1 MSEAQPAEFLIK
13 DHKVDENVLKLDV
26 EIKQEAVTDA
36 FKKVYKAISGQA
48 RVPGFR
54 AKKVPMP
61 VLMNYVGKEVFLKE
75 VRGELL
81 PRLYYSAVESLSQR
95 PVSEV
100 LFEDGALANGQ
111 PFAFKASVAVSPEVD
126 LGDYQSLGVAKV
138 EPEAATDEEVQKQ
151 LEAAARRMAR
161 SEAVQEGPVEK
172 GHQLLVNVEAKLDG
186 QLYQTLSRK
195 NATMEVGLD
204 QYVPGFDQHLLGHQR
219 GDEFEF
225 TLPMQG
231 EEVPERFRGKEGTF
245 KVQIKVIRKM
255 QVPELTDEF
264 AKDVGFEDLA
274 ALRAKFHADLTEQ
287 RKQEAEQKAVE
298 ALKKA
303 LTERVSVEPPAMAL
317 EKRIANHV
325 DRVKE
330 RLSSRGLDFETWLA
344 EEGRAAADIETE
356 GRLEA
361 VGDLKL
367 DFALDAVARRE
378 QITVTDEEV
387 EMRIHAMARALGK
400 KAEELF
406 DWLDESGSR
415 IVTKQDIARERALDR
430 LKEQL
435 LGLKE
440 ETGHEHDEH
449 EHGPDCD
456 HEHDEDEHEHGPDCD
471 HEHDHGDE

>member
-1 MSEAQPAEFLIK
+1 MSETQPAEFLIK
-13 DHKVDENVLKLDV
+13 DHKVDANVLKLDV
-26 EIKQEAVTDA
+26 EITQEAVTDA

-75 VRGELL
+75 VRTELL

-100 LFEDGALANGQ
+100 KFEDGALANGQ
-111 PFAFKASVAVSPEVD
+111 PFAFKASVAVSPELD
-126 LGDYQSLGVAKV
+126 LGDYQSLGVAAV
-138 EPEAATDEEVQKQ
+138 APEAVTDEEIQKQ
-151 LEAAARRMAR
+151 LEAVARRMAR
-161 SEAVQEGPVEK
+161 SEAVQEGSVEK

-186 QLYQTLSRK
+186 QVYQTLSRK

-225 TLPMQG
+225 SMPMEG
-231 EEVPERFRGKEGTF
+231 EQVPERFRGKEGTF
-245 KVQIKVIRKM
+245 KVQIKVIRKL
-255 QVPELTDEF
+255 QIPELTDEF
-264 AKDVGFEDLA
+264 AKDAGFEDLA
-274 ALRAKFHADLTEQ
+274 ALRAKFFADLTEQ
-287 RKQEAEQKAVE
+287 RKQEAEEKAVE

-303 LTERVSVEPPAMAL
+303 LTSRVTVEPPEMAL
-317 EKRIANHV
+317 EKRISSHL
-325 DRVKE
+325 DRIKD
-330 RLSSRGLDFETWLA
+330 RLGSRGMDFETWLA
-344 EEGRAAADIETE
+344 EEGRAAADLESE
-356 GRLEA
+356 ARLEA
-361 VGDLKL
+361 VTDIKL

-378 QITVTDEEV
+378 NIAVTDEEV
-387 EMRIHAMARALGK
+387 EMRINGMARALGK
-400 KAEELF
+400 KADELF

-415 IVTKQDIARERALDR
+415 IVTKHDIARERALDR

-435 LGLKE
+435 LGLKDDA
-440 ETGHEHDEH
+440 GAAH

-456 HEHDEDEHEHGPDCD
+456 HEHEHGPDCD
-471 HEHDHGDE
+471 HEHDHDDA